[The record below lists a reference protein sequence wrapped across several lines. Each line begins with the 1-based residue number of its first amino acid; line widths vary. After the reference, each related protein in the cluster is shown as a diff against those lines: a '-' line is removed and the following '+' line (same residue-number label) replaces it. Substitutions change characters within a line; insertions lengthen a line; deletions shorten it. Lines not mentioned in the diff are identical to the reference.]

1 MLIFDSN
8 TKILLCE
15 EKINFRLL
23 FFFNFT
29 SMAIGNQTLINM
41 IKDVQHRLRRFSTGG
56 LKQLLAKR
64 ADRAVARRS
73 RRRGWPPVGVARGC
87 PLGVF
92 CELNVHNFRPFFF
105 RSKFTEMYD
114 FLWSQGDS
122 PFHKIMCI

>member
-1 MLIFDSN
+1 
-8 TKILLCE
+8 
-15 EKINFRLL
+15 
-23 FFFNFT
+23 
-29 SMAIGNQTLINM
+29 MAIGNQTLINM

-92 CELNVHNFRPFFF
+92 CELNVDNFRPFLGGLNLQKCMISCGRKGTALFI
-105 RSKFTEMYD
+105 R
-114 FLWSQGDS
+114 
-122 PFHKIMCI
+122 